1 MMLADVLGTLD
12 SIYLLRPII
21 AENCTVTMTELET
34 VYSFQGLTEI
44 HMLLD
49 ARRYQ
54 GKLEQ
59 TKADSRNPKHSQ
71 QP

>member
-1 MMLADVLGTLD
+1 MLSEVLSTLD
-12 SIYLLRPII
+12 NIYLLRPII

-34 VYSFQGLTEI
+34 VYNFQGLTELHI
-44 HMLLD
+44 LLD
-49 ARRYQ
+49 ARHYQ

-59 TKADSRNPKHSQ
+59 ARIEAQTPKPPN